1 MRKRLRKKKHL
12 GEFIDWDVAITVNLV
27 PGSDYETF
35 LDDWIEQAIEGNHC
49 SFGGGGMNE
58 TIEGI
63 IQLGTAAK
71 QPEKR
76 LERITDWLKDRPDV
90 LHFQFSPLFDGWN
103 GPFLDS
109 DGQENNF

>member
-12 GEFIDWDVAITVNLV
+12 GEFIEWDVAVTVNLV
-27 PGSDYETF
+27 PGTDYETF

-49 SFGGGGMNE
+49 FFGGSCMPE
-58 TIEGI
+58 QTEGI
-63 IQLGTAAK
+63 IQLGTIAK

-76 LERITDWLKDRPDV
+76 LERITDWLKHRSDV
-90 LHFQFSPLFDGWN
+90 LNFQFSPLFDAWN

>member
-12 GEFIDWDVAITVNLV
+12 AEFIEWAVAVTVNMI
-27 PGSDYETF
+27 PGADFDTF
-35 LDDWIEQAIEGNHC
+35 LDDWIEQTIEGNHC

-58 TIEGI
+58 TMEGI

-76 LERITDWLKDRPDV
+76 LERITDWLKARPDV
-90 LHFQFSPLFDGWN
+90 LHFQFSPRFDGWN

>member
-1 MRKRLRKKKHL
+1 MRRRLRKKKHL
-12 GEFIDWDVAITVNLV
+12 GEFIDWAVAVTVNLI
-27 PGSDYETF
+27 PGADFDTF

-49 SFGGGGMNE
+49 SFGGCSMPE
-58 TIEGI
+58 QTEGI
-63 IQLGTAAK
+63 IQLGTIAK

-76 LERITDWLKDRPDV
+76 LERITDWLKHRSDV
-90 LHFQFSPLFDGWN
+90 LNFQFSPLFDAWN